1 MCTSGNKEEELS
13 HIAQRALIGLTE
25 QSLKDV
31 ELILST
37 VKGLR
42 AKTPAN
48 KVEVLR
54 YTELLESHALR
65 LKELYRGKLEFLN
78 SLK

>member
-1 MCTSGNKEEELS
+1 MCTSVNKEEDLS

-25 QSLKDV
+25 QSLRNV
-31 ELILST
+31 ESILNT
-37 VKGLR
+37 VEELR

-48 KVEVLR
+48 KVEILR

-65 LKELYRGKLEFLN
+65 LKELYRGNLEFLN
-78 SLK
+78 SLE

>member
-1 MCTSGNKEEELS
+1 MCTLVNKEEDLS
-13 HIAQRALIGLTE
+13 HIAKRALIGLTE
-25 QSLKDV
+25 QSLRDV
-31 ELILST
+31 ESILNT
-37 VKGLR
+37 VEELR

-48 KVEVLR
+48 KVEVLH

-78 SLK
+78 SLE